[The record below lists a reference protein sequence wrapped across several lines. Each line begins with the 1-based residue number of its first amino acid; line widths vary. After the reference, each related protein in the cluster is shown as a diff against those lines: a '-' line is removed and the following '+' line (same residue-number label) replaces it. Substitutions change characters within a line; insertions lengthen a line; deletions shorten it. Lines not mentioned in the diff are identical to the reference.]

1 MSGID
6 EKITVL
12 GRCIDWI
19 NAWKS
24 REDGTEEIFKN
35 AIESIKS
42 DIRACAKYNS
52 SMDPEQRTL
61 LHGVLRKI
69 IEGSKKQEI

>member
-1 MSGID
+1 MY
-6 EKITVL
+6 
-12 GRCIDWI
+12 RWI

-24 REDGTEEIFKN
+24 GEDRTEEIFKN

-42 DIRACAKYNS
+42 DIRAWAKYNS
-52 SMDPEQRTL
+52 SMNSEQRTL

-69 IEGSKKQEI
+69 IEALKTRNIMIKKKCSPCNLM